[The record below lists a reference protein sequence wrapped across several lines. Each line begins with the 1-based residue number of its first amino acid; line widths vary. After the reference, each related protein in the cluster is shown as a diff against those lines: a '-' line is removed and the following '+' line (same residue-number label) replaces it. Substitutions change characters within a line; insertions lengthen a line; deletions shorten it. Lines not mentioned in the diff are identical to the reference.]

1 MRAYRILAIALA
13 AASFAQGV
21 SAQSKS
27 LVGTWKLVSA
37 SSTTENG
44 RVNNSVFGDN
54 PTGFITYT
62 ADGRMTV
69 IISDGGRKPLS
80 VSDRIAAATEE
91 KAKAFSTFVAY
102 AGRYTFTGD
111 KVVHHVEAASIQ
123 NWVNTDL
130 VRSASLE
137 GDRLVLKTP
146 PTARGGV
153 QQRIELIWQKL
164 NSNK

>member
-13 AASFAQGV
+13 TASLTQGV
-21 SAQSKS
+21 LAQSKS
-27 LVGTWKLVSA
+27 LVGTWRLVSA

-44 RVNNSVFGDN
+44 RGNSAVFGEN

-62 ADGRMTV
+62 ADGRMMA

-80 VSDRIAAATEE
+80 VTDRIAAATEE
-91 KAKAFSTFVAY
+91 RARAFSTFVAY
-102 AGRYTFTGD
+102 AGTYTFTGD

-130 VRSASLE
+130 VRSARFD
-137 GDRLVLKTP
+137 GDRLILKTP

-153 QQRIELIWQKL
+153 AQSIELVWQRL
-164 NSNK
+164 NTNQ

>member
-1 MRAYRILAIALA
+1 MRAYRIFVIALA
-13 AASFAQGV
+13 VSLAQGTF
-21 SAQSKS
+21 AQSKS
-27 LVGTWKLVSA
+27 LVGTWRLVSA

-44 RVNNSVFGDN
+44 RVNNAVFGEN

-62 ADGRMTV
+62 ADGRMMA

-80 VSDRIAAATEE
+80 VTDRIAAATEE
-91 KAKAFSTFVAY
+91 RARAFSTFVAY
-102 AGRYTFTGD
+102 AGTYTFTGD

-130 VRSASLE
+130 VRSARFD
-137 GDRLVLKTP
+137 GDRLILKTP

-153 QQRIELIWQKL
+153 AQSIELVWQRL
-164 NSNK
+164 NTNQ

>member
-1 MRAYRILAIALA
+1 MPASLIFIIALV
-13 AASFAQGV
+13 AS
-21 SAQSKS
+21 SLTPAQSRS

-37 SSTTENG
+37 SSISENG
-44 RVNNSVFGDN
+44 RVNNAVFGDN

-62 ADGRMTV
+62 ADGRMHA

-91 KAKAFSTFVAY
+91 RAKAFSTFVVY

-130 VRSASLE
+130 VRSARFE
-137 GDRLVLKTP
+137 GDRLILKTP
-146 PTARGGV
+146 PTARGCV
-153 QQRIELIWQKL
+153 PLSIELVWQRL
-164 NSNK
+164 N

>member
-1 MRAYRILAIALA
+1 MRIHRILAVGFAVVSLA
-13 AASFAQGV
+13 AIN

-27 LVGTWKLVSA
+27 LVGTWRLLSA
-37 SSTTENG
+37 TSTAGGGE
-44 RVNNSVFGDN
+44 VNSAVFGEN

-62 ADGRMTV
+62 TDGRVSV

-91 KAKAFSTFVAY
+91 RAKAFSSFVAY

-130 VRSASLE
+130 VRSARLE
-137 GDRLVLKTP
+137 GDRLILKTP
-146 PTARGGV
+146 PTARGGI
-153 QQRIELIWQKL
+153 QQSIELVWQRL
-164 NSNK
+164 N